1 MTVRVNKPSF
11 NIREKLTEIKHK
23 PVELISVN
31 TSEIALSGATSKVIE
46 GIHETDHPIYLHL
59 NGTSVGTASNN
70 QYIRF
75 GTEKDGIKSSGIYY
89 WQNAYAAHSG
99 TVSVYSGSPAS
110 EYNFQYGWNS
120 MTNAFYTIIKI
131 QRIHK
136 PNNVYFA
143 QMIGVANPGYPTY
156 FTQSCCRVELADPLY
171 SIEYYCDTGG
181 GTTFDA
187 GTISLQYIYER
198 NL

>member
-23 PVELISVN
+23 PVELISVS
-31 TSEIALSGATSKVIE
+31 TSEIALSGTNTGRIE
-46 GIHETDHPIYLHL
+46 GIHETDHPIYLNL
-59 NGTSVGTASNN
+59 NGTSVGTANN
-70 QYIRF
+70 HQFIRF
-75 GTEKDGIKSSGIYY
+75 GTERDGIKSTGIYY
-89 WQNAYAAHSG
+89 WQNSYYGHNG
-99 TVSVYSGSPAS
+99 TVSVYSGNPGS
-110 EYNFQYGWNS
+110 EYHFQYGWNNVANVFH
-120 MTNAFYTIIKI
+120 TVIKI

-136 PNNVYFA
+136 ANNVYFD
-143 QMIGVANPGYPTY
+143 QMFGLANSGFPTY
-156 FTQSCCRVELADPLY
+156 FVQSCCRVELDAPLF
-171 SIEYYCDTGG
+171 SIDFFCDTGG

>member
-59 NGTSVGTASNN
+59 NGTSIGTASNH
-70 QYIRF
+70 QFIRF

-89 WQNAYAAHSG
+89 WQNSYAG
-99 TVSVYSGSPAS
+99 NGQNVSAYSGSPGS
-110 EYNFQYGWNS
+110 EYHFQYGWNNPS
-120 MTNAFYTIIKI
+120 NVFHTIIQI
-131 QRIHK
+131 QRLHK
-136 PNNVYFA
+136 ANNTYFA
-143 QMIGVANPGYPTY
+143 KMIGVANSGYPT
-156 FTQSCCRVELADPLY
+156 FFAQSCCRVELDAPLF
-171 SIEYYCDTGG
+171 SIDFFCDTAG
-181 GTTFDA
+181 GTTFDG

>member
-59 NGTSVGTASNN
+59 NGTSIGTANN
-70 QYIRF
+70 HQYIRF
-75 GTEKDGIKSSGIYY
+75 GTEKDGIKSTGIYY
-89 WQNAYAAHSG
+89 WQSMYGGNG
-99 TVSVYSGSPAS
+99 QNLSVYSGSPGS
-110 EYNFQYGWNS
+110 EYHFQYGWNS
-120 MTNAFYTIIKI
+120 TTNIFHTIIKI
-131 QRIHK
+131 QRMHK
-136 PNNVYFA
+136 ANNVYFA
-143 QMIGVANPGYPTY
+143 QMIGVANTGYPTY
-156 FTQSCCRVELADPLY
+156 VNQSCCRVELDAPLF
-171 SIEYYCDTGG
+171 SIDFFCDTGS
-181 GTTFDA
+181 GTTFDG